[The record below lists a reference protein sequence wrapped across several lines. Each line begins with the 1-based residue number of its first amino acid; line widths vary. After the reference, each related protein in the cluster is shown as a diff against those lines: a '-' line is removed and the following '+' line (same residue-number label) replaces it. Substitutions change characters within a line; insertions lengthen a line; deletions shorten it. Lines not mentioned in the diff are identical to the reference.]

1 MEKHKFQAYLAI
13 DGHEPAQLVLRAAL
27 EPGEGYPSN
36 HVKLEGVELDAESCL
51 GDGLNWRVA
60 SRVAELCRRSAWF
73 DEPGETG
80 AKGISRSLYEAQALL
95 NDVMSGTCSPEST
108 RVLML
113 DVIDRI
119 VQAYTILDKEAE

>member
-1 MEKHKFQAYLAI
+1 MEKHKFEAYLAI
-13 DGHEPAQLVLRAAL
+13 DGHEPAKLVLRPPL
-27 EPGEGYPSN
+27 EPGEGYPAN
-36 HVKLEGVELDAESCL
+36 HVKLEGVGLDAVSCL
-51 GDGLNWRVA
+51 DEGLNFRIA
-60 SRVAELCRRSAWF
+60 GRVAELCRKSAWF

-95 NDVMSGTCSPEST
+95 NDVMEGKCSPESS

-119 VQAYTILDKEAE
+119 CQAYTILDKEAE